1 MSKERLLREV
11 FPRCLFLGRATDH
24 EYAHKVVVRRVGA
37 DFVVVRAG
45 RASDGDSVAKLSL
58 RCIEEDVVAAVDSAK
73 PARLAREPAGSQPAR
88 YDARALSRHRRPLH
102 RLARRHI
109 YGEHRDSNVYHERI
123 GRRQAKPGH
132 HRRAVGEA
140 RRP

>member
-1 MSKERLLREV
+1 MSV
-11 FPRCLFLGRATDH
+11 LGRATDH

-58 RCIEEDVVAAVDSAK
+58 AVLLRRMLLLLLTGAK

-102 RLARRHI
+102 RWHADTSMANI
-109 YGEHRDSNVYHERI
+109 ATATSTTSGI
-123 GRRQAKPGH
+123 GRR
-132 HRRAVGEA
+132 RRSLGITGE
-140 RRP
+140 R